1 MAREAGDLCN
11 NRDNMKSV
19 LMSLCHSGCR
29 SEASPVISDGADIV
43 EDKAALKGV
52 PIEAHTNYNRTDLW
66 KFYKST

>member
-19 LMSLCHSGCR
+19 LMERHSGCR

-43 EDKAALKGV
+43 EDKAALKRV
-52 PIEAHTNYNRTDLW
+52 PIEAHTNYNRTDL
-66 KFYKST
+66 